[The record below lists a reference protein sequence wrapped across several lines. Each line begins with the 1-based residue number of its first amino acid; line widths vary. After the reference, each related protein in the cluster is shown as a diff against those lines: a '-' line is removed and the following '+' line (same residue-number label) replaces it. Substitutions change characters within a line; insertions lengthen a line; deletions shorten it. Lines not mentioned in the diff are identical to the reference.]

1 VAFQLVAEADIN
13 TLLRTTQ
20 RAGAE
25 QNVCLFTAT
34 DGRVLPSHFPGPPS
48 RL

>member
-1 VAFQLVAEADIN
+1 MAFQLVTEADIN

-25 QNVCLFTAT
+25 QKLCLIIAT
-34 DGRVLPSHFPGPPS
+34 DGRLLPSHFPGPPS
-48 RL
+48 RF

>member
-1 VAFQLVAEADIN
+1 MAFQLVTEADIN

-25 QNVCLFTAT
+25 QKVCLITAT

-48 RL
+48 WF